1 MPDIVDA
8 LASVLGRDVSRE
20 TRDRLETHLS
30 LLTKWNRAINLV
42 SPGTIETAWSRHI
55 LDSAEVFAA
64 APAPS
69 GHWLDFGT
77 GGGFPGLVCAILA
90 SELAPEL
97 EFTLVESDKRKSAFL
112 MTVLRE
118 TRVNA
123 TVAAQRLENMAP
135 QSADLI
141 SARAVA
147 SLPDLLSYAYPH
159 LAKEG
164 HCLFPKGVRAEE
176 EVASASDSWRFKL
189 ECRPSI
195 TDPNT
200 AILVLG
206 EIERV

>member
-1 MPDIVDA
+1 MLEPGDA
-8 LASVLGRDVSRE
+8 LSSVLGRDVSRE
-20 TRDRLETHLS
+20 TRERLETHQT

-42 SPGTIETAWSRHI
+42 SPGTIENAWTRHI

-64 APAPS
+64 APTSARK
-69 GHWLDFGT
+69 WLDFGT
-77 GGGFPGLVCAILA
+77 GGGFPGLVCAIIA
-90 SELAPEL
+90 AEFTPEIS
-97 EFTLVESDKRKSAFL
+97 FTLVESDKRKSAFL
-112 MTVLRE
+112 TTVLRE
-118 TRVNA
+118 TGVTA
-123 TVAAQRLENMAP
+123 EVVARRLEDMRP
-135 QSADLI
+135 QAADVI

-147 SLPDLLSYAYPH
+147 SLSDLLTYAYPH
-159 LAKEG
+159 LAPGG

-189 ECRPSI
+189 ERRPSI